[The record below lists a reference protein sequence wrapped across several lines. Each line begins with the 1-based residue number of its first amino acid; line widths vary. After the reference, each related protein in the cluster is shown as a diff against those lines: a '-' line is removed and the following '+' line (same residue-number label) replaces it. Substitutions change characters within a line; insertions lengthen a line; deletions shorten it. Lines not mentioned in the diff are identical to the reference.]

1 MTGTEYQRK
10 AMRTA
15 QGLTEWDLLLNGVMG
30 LCGEAGECIDL
41 VKKYRFQGHQLDQEK
56 LKDELGDVMW
66 YVAIT
71 CQALGITLD
80 DVIEHNVEKLL
91 LRYPEG
97 IQAHQGQ
104 KSAVRALPVWPH
116 RPPVGERAERMGG
129 VLQALR
135 A

>member
-91 LRYPEG
+91 LRYPDGFEAAMS
-97 IQAHQGQ
+97 I
-104 KSAVRALPVWPH
+104 H
-116 RPPVGERAERMGG
+116 REV
-129 VLQALR
+129 
-135 A
+135 